1 MQFDFVNIVTR
12 VSENET
18 NSDNRGSTLTEND
31 DVVVDLHEEIVFEEH
46 VADYG
51 KQVDQNESQDCS

>member
-18 NSDNRGSTLTEND
+18 DSNKRSSTLTEND
-31 DVVVDLHEEIVFEEH
+31 VIVDLYEEIVLEEH
-46 VADYG
+46 VANYG